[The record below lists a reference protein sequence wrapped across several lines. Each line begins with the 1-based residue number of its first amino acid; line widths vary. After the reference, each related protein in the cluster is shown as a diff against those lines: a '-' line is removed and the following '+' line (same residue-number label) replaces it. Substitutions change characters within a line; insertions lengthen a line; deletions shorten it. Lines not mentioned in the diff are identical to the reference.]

1 MTARD
6 ITDAKKSREA
16 LQESEERFRS
26 LIENAS
32 DAVAIVDINGTII
45 YESPSVEKVLGY
57 VSEEIVGTNGFDL
70 IHPDDKEGIL
80 EKFVEVVNDPD
91 KKKLITVINPEI
103 KEMKRK
109 EIDMEGCLSFPEIFL
124 SIERAK
130 KVVLTGFDEK
140 EKTVYFEVTGLIA
153 RCFQHEIDHLN
164 GVLIIDYATEEEKKF
179 WQAKLNKIKKT
190 KIKRFISDCAS

>member
-1 MTARD
+1 MEEIRKYGD
-6 ITDAKKSREA
+6 KVLRKKSKPVENINGST
-16 LQESEERFRS
+16 LKTIEELKSS
-26 LIENAS
+26 LINS
-32 DAVAIVDINGTII
+32 GG
-45 YESPSVEKVLGY
+45 LGLAAPQ
-57 VSEEIVGTNGFDL
+57 I
-70 IHPDDKEGIL
+70 GIL
-80 EKFVEVVNDPD
+80 KRIFVVNDPD